1 MYYLVMINNLIKKI
15 CGIAP
20 EGFIKVSPNDSSYIF
35 RNDPNFPALNLYDFF
50 GRAATVNSYTEC
62 FYYVE
67 LGFEPEKTTIFDFIL
82 PALSFLIISFLF
94 FKIYQTKVYKKIPY
108 VINNLKPV
116 RISTELKKATLVI
129 FLIIQNFILFNYVKT
144 KAIRIPKFIDEYI
157 SLASN
162 YNFFTTLDF
171 NAGGFVGGSYSVLL
185 TSGPISALGGVLGW
199 GLTSNLIISRIS
211 NFYWIV
217 LLQLIFMFFIKK
229 RNEKDNYFLIFMSG
243 IMMIL
248 VPWWQ
253 GSLYMI
259 GEFSSVIFL
268 INSIY
273 LFTKYRK
280 ISLALFC
287 LSIFFGK
294 LLTLIPFVIFYS
306 FHIYRSKEYNKLITD
321 FISFCI
327 PLTIWFLLVG
337 FNYAGGNLLNY
348 VEDLYNLIIGH
359 QSSGANSVTFL
370 NSLASSEVSNWNNY
384 DIFRL
389 LIVPIFFKIIV
400 FQNRH
405 FIDTRFGNISI
416 PLIAATASIYL
427 WFWILSPTKWMRYSQ
442 HFSIMIIISLVYLI
456 NYELVNSKLML
467 FMSAASLLVFIE
479 NTKNLIF
486 FSVFLLFISIFIQ
499 TKFKYYRVVKLIII
513 LLISI
518 DIFIPYME
526 QNGSSDFGES
536 IPECSI
542 NLVSEKCIDYYL
554 NE

>member
-1 MYYLVMINNLIKKI
+1 MYYLIVVNNLLENI

-20 EGFIKVSPNDSSYIF
+20 ESFTKVSPNDSSYIF
-35 RNDPNFPALNLYDFF
+35 SNDPNFPALNLYDFF

-67 LGFEPEKTTIFDFIL
+67 LGFEAEKTTIFDFIL
-82 PALSFLIISFLF
+82 PTLFFLTISFLF
-94 FKIYQTKVYKKIPY
+94 FKIYKNKVYKKIPY

-116 RISTELKKATLVI
+116 RISGKLKKTTLVF
-129 FLIIQNFILFNYVKT
+129 FLIIQNFFLFNYVKT

-185 TSGPISALGGVLGW
+185 TSGPISAIGGVLGW
-199 GLTSNLIISRIS
+199 GLTTNLIISRIS

-217 LLQLIFMFFIKK
+217 LLQLIFMFFINK
-229 RNEKDNYFLIFMSG
+229 RNEKDNYFLLFMSG

-280 ISLALFC
+280 ISLTLFC

-389 LIVPIFFKIIV
+389 LIVPIFFTIIV

-467 FMSAASLLVFIE
+467 FISAASLLVFIE

-486 FSVFLLFISIFIQ
+486 FSIFLLFISIFLQ
-499 TKFKYYRVVKLIII
+499 TKFKYYRIVKLIII

-536 IPECSI
+536 IPECST